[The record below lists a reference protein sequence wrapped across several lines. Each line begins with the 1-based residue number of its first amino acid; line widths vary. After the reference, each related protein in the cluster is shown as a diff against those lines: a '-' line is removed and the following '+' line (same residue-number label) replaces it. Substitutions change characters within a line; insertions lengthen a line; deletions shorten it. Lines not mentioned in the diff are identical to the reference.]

1 LAAKD
6 TTRDGDADEPA
17 HADGQSAEN
26 EAAESSTTE
35 GSQGP
40 RAKVWLA
47 LVVIA
52 IFEMWLF
59 GRRGHIELCVAREG
73 VHDFALLDTPRTD
86 DNTRR
91 YPTCEKRLNIGI
103 TSHFEQAIEDAAL
116 HACRRANI
124 LRSKE
129 EAIACVLQQAGWQRR
144 TRTTW
149 CPPTHDHYYKR
160 LFWFAFDD

>member
-1 LAAKD
+1 MSYEPGALAAKD

-17 HADGQSAEN
+17 HADGPSAEN

-59 GRRGHIELCVAREG
+59 GFKFMTIVLLLGVIELACHNKSLFSVSLCIE
-73 VHDFALLDTPRTD
+73 
-86 DNTRR
+86 
-91 YPTCEKRLNIGI
+91 LNEHSGI
-103 TSHFEQAIEDAAL
+103 
-116 HACRRANI
+116 
-124 LRSKE
+124 
-129 EAIACVLQQAGWQRR
+129 
-144 TRTTW
+144 
-149 CPPTHDHYYKR
+149 
-160 LFWFAFDD
+160 